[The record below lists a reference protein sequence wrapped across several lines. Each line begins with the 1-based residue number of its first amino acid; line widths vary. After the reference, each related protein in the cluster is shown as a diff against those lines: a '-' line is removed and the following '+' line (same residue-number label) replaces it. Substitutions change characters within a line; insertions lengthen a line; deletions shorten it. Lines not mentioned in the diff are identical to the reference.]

1 MLRETGSKAQLDE
14 NCSCFNETLV
24 STCLNVINDIAAA
37 AVAAAMGACISGLAS
52 PASAPAAPP
61 GGQKGDDCV
70 DLSDIVVHPD
80 TPDMTAWMESMGN
93 ERDTNDDEQDT
104 SLAEQVSALRAS
116 PRVAEQGTT
125 TTEQD
130 TTTTEQGTTTT
141 EQDTIPAERGTTRVE
156 QDTTPV
162 EQDTTSTEHDKTPV
176 EQDTTT
182 VEQDATPV
190 EQDASI
196 SERDTV
202 AVSEPVSV
210 AVAADQITAV
220 VSDNGAPVESIAT
233 ANDSNLPQAVNGCSE
248 LAKTAATSLPA
259 RPETTVS
266 SACNRSN
273 GDRTTANNAKNASE
287 PPNSD
292 NATLQDRLV
301 QSEAAAVQ
309 TAERLLA
316 KMSKLKLFN
325 VVLKLQK
332 NMAALQLQMSTMQD
346 GLRVATHTLEDI
358 VEYVIEDND
367 E

>member
-1 MLRETGSKAQLDE
+1 
-14 NCSCFNETLV
+14 
-24 STCLNVINDIAAA
+24 
-37 AVAAAMGACISGLAS
+37 MGACISGLAS
-52 PASAPAAPP
+52 PPSAPAAPP
-61 GGQKGDDCV
+61 GDQKGDDCV

-116 PRVAEQGTT
+116 PSVAEQGTT

-130 TTTTEQGTTTT
+130 TTTTEQGTIPTEQDTTTT
-141 EQDTIPAERGTTRVE
+141 EQDTIPTERGTTR
-156 QDTTPV
+156 
-162 EQDTTSTEHDKTPV
+162 V

-190 EQDASI
+190 EQDTSI

-202 AVSEPVSV
+202 AGSEPVSV

-220 VSDNGAPVESIAT
+220 VSDNGPPVESIAT
-233 ANDSNLPQAVNGCSE
+233 ADDSNLPQAVNGSAE
-248 LAKTAATSLPA
+248 LAKTAATPLPA
-259 RPETTVS
+259 RLETTVS